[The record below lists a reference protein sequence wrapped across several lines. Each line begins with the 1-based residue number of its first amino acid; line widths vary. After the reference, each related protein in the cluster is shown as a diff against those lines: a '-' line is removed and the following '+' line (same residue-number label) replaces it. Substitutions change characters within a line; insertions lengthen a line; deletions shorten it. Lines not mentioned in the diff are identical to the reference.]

1 MTLTPFDTALAAM
14 AAPLPESS
22 GSMIR
27 TLAPWVMSAS
37 ACVCIVA
44 ALPCALSILNCVKP
58 APWNA
63 LVRYGASKE
72 TYRVDVVVS
81 GSSTPTRPF
90 PLVARSFS
98 WAIAEKSLV
107 NDVAEIP
114 PPDPPVVAAPPAGVA
129 PPAVVAAAAAVVAP
143 PPDDVV
149 ADELPEL
156 SLPQAARP
164 AAIAT

>member
-107 NDVAEIP
+107 NDAAEIP
-114 PPDPPVVAAPPAGVA
+114 PPHPPVVAAPRACVVA
-129 PPAVVAAAAAVVAP
+129 RPAVVTAPAAVAAA

-156 SLPQAARP
+156 SLPQAA
-164 AAIAT
+164 